1 MSYCSRS
8 YPRNWFAPETALSC
22 SFRRYPRNW
31 LAAEVSA
38 VAKVAVCSK
47 TVGTLLWQGMRRC
60 LNKECSIR
68 CFGRKPKPFQPRR
81 NSSCL
86 RTFQT
91 HTKHPFRSNSLHRQ
105 KMTCTSPCRGPDET
119 RLPRTICDIDTPYSF
134 CYIFRTHLHIAR
146 SHTLRDFHREDRIQ
160 WHRRFCSSV

>member
-1 MSYCSRS
+1 MFAELSEELVCAGDGVVVFFSELSEKLACGGGVGCSEGGGMLEDC
-8 YPRNWFAPETALSC
+8 WHA
-22 SFRRYPRNW
+22 
-31 LAAEVSA
+31 A
-38 VAKVAVCSK
+38 VARHAPV
-47 TVGTLLWQGMRRC
+47 
-60 LNKECSIR
+60 LNKEYSIR
-68 CFGRKPKPFQPRR
+68 RFGRKPKPFQPRR

-105 KMTCTSPCRGPDET
+105 KMTCTSPFRGPDES

-134 CYIFRTHLHIAR
+134 CYMFRTHLHIAR

-160 WHRRFCSSV
+160 WHRRFRSSG